1 MTDPFA
7 PAVIEKKELTDKDIY
22 YNEIDEHGN
31 VGKYKI
37 ESGVPVKVADLGN
50 IKAFYNRA
58 LARAALMTTEDVME
72 LDKGE
77 LTHLE
82 LAAIAL
88 AGNAAAGDLKATQ
101 ELSDRLV
108 GKAKLISESTN
119 LNVTIDDILNGV
131 EAKGAVIEG
140 EKT

>member
-140 EKT
+140 EK

>member
-119 LNVTIDDILNGV
+119 LNITIDDILNGV

>member
-22 YNEIDEHGN
+22 YNEIDERGN

>member
-1 MTDPFA
+1 MTNPFA

-22 YNEIDEHGN
+22 YNEIDERGN

-50 IKAFYNRA
+50 IKAFYNHA
-58 LARAALMTTEDVME
+58 LARAALMTTEDVMT

-140 EKT
+140 EK